1 MYAREHAVH
10 EPEAEAA
17 FLAGASIRLRGRLF
31 LRDSRAVMPDDETD
45 ERRRDLGAAP

>member
-17 FLAGASIRLRGRLF
+17 FLAGASIRLRGGLF
-31 LRDSRAVMPDDETD
+31 LCDARAVMPDDEAD
-45 ERRRDLGAAP
+45 KGR